1 DVAHRR
7 LAEARVEGERAREA
21 LASALTADAALLA
34 DAERQA
40 IEAARDDLDRALAGS
55 DADTITAAMEA
66 LEKAAEV
73 LVERRMNRAVR
84 SAMAGHSI
92 DEWKD

>member
-1 DVAHRR
+1 
-7 LAEARVEGERAREA
+7 AREA